1 MSKLQLAANTGQSTR
16 QLACATHTKDLPTE
30 EAGSAESTKAVE
42 VTAPAKFSARNGN
55 AAQVWALEAWD
66 DEEILY
72 DAEWD
77 DLLRSGK

>member
-1 MSKLQLAANTGQSTR
+1 MGKLQLAASTGQSTP
-16 QLACATHTKDLPTE
+16 QLARATHTANLPTE
-30 EAGSAESTKAVE
+30 KAASAELTTAVA
-42 VTAPAKFSARNGN
+42 VTAPTKISHRDGN